1 MQKKCKMSRFWI
13 TQKSVRYDTCTLS
26 PQGSPAAIVRGQAC
40 HPLARGGG
48 RPDEMQAV
56 VPPAPSGTAW
66 PSTSRRTASFS
77 SSAASWTWRTPSG
90 RTCRGARTAWPT
102 RSRRCWCVALGVVHQ
117 PLPPPEPVSNKVS
130 SGSTI
135 NYATFFFRQNDGH
148 VEQTRLSRQ
157 PDLLMIY
164 YVLSPTEVW
173 LHFCLL
179 FLIFLIL
186 LYVRFDA

>member
-1 MQKKCKMSRFWI
+1 MSP
-13 TQKSVRYDTCTLS
+13 T
-26 PQGSPAAIVRGQAC
+26 GSW
-40 HPLARGGG
+40 GGG